1 MKIAM
6 GIAVVTLTLAIAAD
20 VATTR
25 QVDASGQSAAW
36 TSRVQGKSPGDFT
49 PGTTT
54 RLEYHDKL
62 VRQQARENKINAL
75 NRRCEG
81 DNSALCRKH
90 NDSPGGEAPRR
101 PE

>member
-6 GIAVVTLTLAIAAD
+6 GMAVVALTLAIAAD

-25 QVDASGQSAAW
+25 HVDASGQPAAW
-36 TSRVQGKSPGDFT
+36 TPRIQG
-49 PGTTT
+49 TT

-62 VRQQARENKINAL
+62 LRQRARENRINAL

-81 DNSALCRKH
+81 DNSALCRKY

-101 PE
+101 PQ

>member
-1 MKIAM
+1 MKIVM
-6 GIAVVTLTLAIAAD
+6 RIAVVALSLAIAAD

-25 QVDASGQSAAW
+25 HVDASGQAAAW
-36 TSRVQGKSPGDFT
+36 TPRIQGTSPADFT

-54 RLEYHDKL
+54 RLAYHDKL
-62 VRQQARENKINAL
+62 VRQRARENKINAL

-90 NDSPGGEAPRR
+90 NDSPGGVTPRR
-101 PE
+101 AE